1 MAMRIYA
8 IGDLHL
14 SGSEDVDKPMDVFGE
29 QWSGHRERLERRWR
43 ETVDHQDAVLVCG
56 DLSWA
61 MTLEEAAP
69 DLEFLDALPGT
80 KYLIRGNH
88 DYWYSGPSKVR
99 RATGG
104 SIRLVR
110 FDAHVFGRAG
120 ICGVRAWPWP
130 GMEEYDEEDD
140 AKNWRRAKMR
150 LEMSLDA
157 LAELEW
163 DEAVAMFHYPPILP
177 GQTSEL
183 CGMIKEA
190 GVTHCV
196 YGHLHDEAIE
206 NAFEGAH
213 DGVEYRCVSAD
224 AVDFT
229 PIPVLEA

>member
-1 MAMRIYA
+1 MTVFA

-14 SGSEDVDKPMDVFGE
+14 SGSEDVDKPMDVFGSE
-29 QWSGHRERLERRWR
+29 WTGHREKIERNWTQ
-43 ETVDHQDAVLVCG
+43 TVSSDDAVLVCG

-69 DLEFLDALPGT
+69 DLDFLDSLPGT
-80 KYLIRGNH
+80 KYIIRGNH

-99 RATGG
+99 KATGD

-110 FDAHVFGRAG
+110 FDAHVFGRVG

-130 GMEEYDEEDD
+130 GLDDYSEQDD
-140 AKNWRRAKMR
+140 AKHWRRAKLR

-163 DEAVAMFHYPPILP
+163 DEAVAMFHYPPI
-177 GQTSEL
+177 TRDEASEL
-183 CGMIKEA
+183 CDMIREA
-190 GVTHCV
+190 GVDYCI
-196 YGHLHDEAIE
+196 YGHLHADAIPR
-206 NAFEGAH
+206 AFEGEH
-213 DGVEYRCVSAD
+213 DGVHYRCVSAD

-229 PIPVLEA
+229 PVPIVEA